1 MFVAVYGSYSLKSLV
16 SSLEKYQDSFGL
28 NRLPLTVYILMP
40 FPKERRSGSFYA
52 LHMRHM
58 LDRKIIC
65 HYVLLEKERIQ
76 AVAKNLAITTHLFCE
91 SNT

>member
-1 MFVAVYGSYSLKSLV
+1 ML
-16 SSLEKYQDSFGL
+16 
-28 NRLPLTVYILMP
+28 

-65 HYVLLEKERIQ
+65 HSLLLEKERIQ
-76 AVAKNLAITTHLFCE
+76 GVAKNLAIVTSLFLQV
-91 SNT
+91 TYLKFLIYVRITKYLI